1 MSTFNQ
7 IDYGQQV
14 RMIQVMYSF
23 EKYYKAVNFLE
34 SLSNLSLQGDYMID
48 KHHAD
53 VYIKRMRYFLGFLGN
68 PDKKLKF
75 IHIAGTSGKGTVTNM
90 VHEILLAS
98 GKKVG
103 SFISPSVTTSIEKIK
118 VKDKYI
124 SPDEF
129 SDIVDYLKPF
139 IDKTYTDGPYG
150 RVSYFEI
157 FLAIAL
163 IYFKRQKCE
172 WAVLEVGLGGRY
184 DATNVIDKPLITAIT
199 NIDYDHT
206 ELLGKTL
213 KKIAYDK
220 AGIIKEGSVFFTTE
234 QRKPLLTIFNEIC
247 SERNV
252 PIHVLTQQ
260 SNYQKYNK
268 ELATAIVRHLGINN
282 KYIVQ
287 GIKNAQL
294 TCRFEIIQ
302 TKPLVVLDGA
312 HNRAKIKTTID
323 NLKKLKFKKL
333 YLIVG
338 IADDKDHV
346 SILGQIIPQ
355 ADYIFFTRFQNR
367 DRKCAHPKKLLVKS
381 KEYLKK
387 GAKSEICL
395 DPESALSN
403 ALKLAKSNDLVLIA
417 GSFFLAGEL
426 RKRWYPENLILKHRK
441 SF

>member
-1 MSTFNQ
+1 
-7 IDYGQQV
+7 
-14 RMIQVMYSF
+14 MIQVMYSL

-34 SLSNLSLQGDYMID
+34 SLSNLSLQGGYMID

-53 VYIKRMRYFLGFLGN
+53 VYIKRMRYFLGFIGN

-90 VHEILLAS
+90 VHDILLAS

-103 SFISPSVTTSIEKIK
+103 SFTSPLVTTSIEKIR

-139 IDKTYTDGPYG
+139 IDKTYVNGPYG

-163 IYFKRQKCE
+163 IYFKRQRCE
-172 WAVLEVGLGGRY
+172 WVVLEVGLGGRY
-184 DATNVIDKPLITAIT
+184 DATNVIEKPIITAIT

-234 QRKPLLTIFNEIC
+234 QRKPLLTIFNKIC
-247 SERNV
+247 GERNV
-252 PIHVLTQQ
+252 PIHALTQQ

-268 ELATAIVRHLGINN
+268 ALASAIVRHLGINN
-282 KYIVQ
+282 KYIVK
-287 GIKNAQL
+287 GIKDVRLA
-294 TCRFEIIQ
+294 CRFEVIQ
-302 TKPLVVLDGA
+302 NKPLIVLDGA
-312 HNRAKIKTTID
+312 HNRSKIKTTIN
-323 NLKKLKFKKL
+323 NLKQLKFRKL
-333 YLIVG
+333 YLIIG
-338 IADDKDHV
+338 IADNKNHS
-346 SILGQIIPQ
+346 SILKQIIPH
-355 ADYIFFTRFQNR
+355 ADHIFFTRFQNR
-367 DRKCAHPKKLLVKS
+367 DRKCSSPKELSVKS
-381 KEYLKK
+381 KKYLKK
-387 GAKSEICL
+387 GIKSEICL
-395 DPESALSN
+395 DPENALSN
-403 ALKLAKSNDLVLIA
+403 ACKLARTNDLILVT

-426 RKRWYPENLILKHRK
+426 RKRWYPENLVLKRRK